1 MNSNF
6 ENASFWDIRR
16 EKKFVS
22 LITIENDEINRIE
35 EKEIEGTGIRTFEN
49 GTWSLFFS
57 NNDEKI
63 RKKRKKGKQK
73 IVNKKPIKGR
83 YKLPAKKD
91 VRNID
96 LEEKIKLLKEI
107 KKQFEGKKIK
117 SVSITL
123 YAFHR
128 TMEYVD
134 SLGSN
139 ASQEYPITSVF
150 VNLVGKENSRLERY
164 TISFGDSVGLELLD
178 EKNWEKIARET
189 KQKVYDLL
197 KAKKIKGGHYNAILD
212 NELAGVFIHEALGHA
227 AELDHAIESHT
238 ILSNQEGKKIAPD
251 FFNLISTH
259 TKKSFGF
266 YFFDDEGIKSG
277 KNLLV
282 DKGILKNFLYD
293 RRTAS
298 ELNSIPQGNGRRES
312 FAHPVN
318 VRMSNTYFGPG
329 DYTLEELISEIKYGV
344 ILIHGYFGME
354 DPLGGGMQCTS
365 KKAYLIENGE
375 KTQILKAT
383 ALSGAV
389 LELLQNIDGVSKDAT
404 KLDAGICGKGSE
416 DYVPVTSGGSFI
428 RVKNALISQG

>member
-22 LITIENDEINRIE
+22 LITIENDEIKRIE
-35 EKEIEGTGIRTFEN
+35 EKEIEGIGIRTFGN

-57 NNDEKI
+57 NNDEKT
-63 RKKRKKGKQK
+63 RKKRKKSKQK
-73 IVNKKPIKGR
+73 VVNKKPIKGK
-83 YKLPAKKD
+83 YKLSAKKD
-91 VRNID
+91 VRSID
-96 LEEKIKLLKEI
+96 LEEKVEMLKEI
-107 KKQFEGKKIK
+107 KKQFEGEKIK

-164 TISFGDSVGLELLD
+164 AISFGDSVGLELLD

-227 AELDHAIESHT
+227 AELDHTIESHT

-266 YFFDDEGIKSG
+266 YFFDDEGVKKKDTYLIKNGVFTNYMSDMKSSMETG
-277 KNLLV
+277 KPLTANGRAEDYSNFPIVRMNTLYIRPMKNVSFEEMLNE
-282 DKGILKNFLYD
+282 LKNGL
-293 RRTAS
+293 
-298 ELNSIPQGNGRRES
+298 
-312 FAHPVN
+312 
-318 VRMSNTYFGPG
+318 
-329 DYTLEELISEIKYGV
+329 
-344 ILIHGYFGME
+344 
-354 DPLGGGMQCTS
+354 
-365 KKAYLIENGE
+365 YLIGFTGGE
-375 KTQILKAT
+375 TSPSDGNFLFKTQIGYLVKNGEIVAPLKDVSIGGHT
-383 ALSGAV
+383 
-389 LELLQNIDGVSKDAT
+389 LETLKHIKLLSKDLE
-404 KLDAGICGKGSE
+404 KDKGFCGKDGQS
-416 DYVPVTSGGSFI
+416 VPVAEIVPKMLVENILVGGE
-428 RVKNALISQG
+428 